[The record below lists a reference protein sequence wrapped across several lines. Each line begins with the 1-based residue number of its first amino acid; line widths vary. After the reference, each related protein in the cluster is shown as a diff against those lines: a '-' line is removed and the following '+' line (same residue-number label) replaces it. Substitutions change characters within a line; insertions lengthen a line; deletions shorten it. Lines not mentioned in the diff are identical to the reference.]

1 MNEGAAQATRGSL
14 GRDGEDAAARLYE
27 RLGYRVEARNLR
39 IGRVELDLVLR
50 RGRELVFCE
59 VKTRRGRALGLPEE
73 AVDARKRA
81 RLLRAAEGY
90 LARHGARGDV
100 RFDVVSVSRDAAGE
114 LELRRLENAF
124 RPW

>member
-1 MNEGAAQATRGSL
+1 MSEAAAQATRGSL
-14 GRDGEDAAARLYE
+14 GRVGEDAAARLYE

-90 LARHGARGDV
+90 LARRGPRGDV
-100 RFDVVSVSRDAAGE
+100 RFDVVAVSRDVTGK

>member
-1 MNEGAAQATRGSL
+1 MSEAAAQATRGSL
-14 GRDGEDAAARLYE
+14 GREGEDAAARLYE

-73 AVDARKRA
+73 SVDARKRA

-90 LARHGARGDV
+90 LARRGARGDV
-100 RFDVVSVSRDAAGE
+100 RFDVVAVSRDGTGK